1 MQKPDTG
8 CNVTYLFHFVQPA
21 HCDEGECLLAHLAA
35 SAAKVNHLVHSMR
48 NLQARRD
55 ASQKQA
61 VQLNT
66 HIAQLE
72 ADLSSAKLQST
83 EAQGDV
89 QSADKEFEVL
99 SQQLDAWEHQL
110 EGILTIL
117 HGAKRRRLH

>member
-1 MQKPDTG
+1 MQKPDAG
-8 CNVTYLFHFVQPA
+8 CNVRHLFQFVQPA
-21 HCDEGECLLAHLAA
+21 HCAEGKCLLAHLAA
-35 SAAKVNHLVHSMR
+35 SAAKVSHLVHSMR

-72 ADLSSAKLQST
+72 ADLASAKLQAT
-83 EAQGDV
+83 EAQEDV
-89 QSADKEFEVL
+89 ESADQEFEVL
-99 SQQLDAWEHQL
+99 SQQLDAWEQQL

-117 HGAKRRRLH
+117 HGAKRRRLC